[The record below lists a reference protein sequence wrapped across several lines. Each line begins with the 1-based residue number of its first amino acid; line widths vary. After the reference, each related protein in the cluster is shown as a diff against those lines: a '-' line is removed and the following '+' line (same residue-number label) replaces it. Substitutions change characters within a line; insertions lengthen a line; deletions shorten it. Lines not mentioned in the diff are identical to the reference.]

1 VNEVYKTTRAYLK
14 RLCPNHAEMYLKSF
28 NLPPLYEKVLYY
40 LYVKKIPDIIQVKYK
55 LEDEKI
61 FVSDYK
67 INEIHRKS
75 IEWIC
80 QEIKNS

>member
-1 VNEVYKTTRAYLK
+1 
-14 RLCPNHAEMYLKSF
+14 MY
-28 NLPPLYEKVLYY
+28 ERVLYY
-40 LYVKKIPDIIQVKYK
+40 LYVKKMPDIIQVKYK

-67 INEIHRKS
+67 INEIHRKC

-80 QEIKNS
+80 QELKNN